1 MKMRLS
7 SVLARSVAIFLFIAS
22 SHVNCQ
28 NVVSYRLP
36 NDIVPAIYELHI
48 TVDLENFTFSGTETI
63 YLHANQPSSAIELHS
78 LDLSIDNVQVIEGEN
93 EVPIGTTTYSAETE
107 IFRIPLGESLIAGRD
122 YQLKLSFAGE
132 IKDDMKGLY
141 RSSYYENRVVK

>member
-1 MKMRLS
+1 MRLS
-7 SVLARSVAIFLFIAS
+7 SVLCRSVAIFLFIAS

-28 NVVSYRLP
+28 TVSYRLP
-36 NDIVPAIYELHI
+36 TAIVPAIYELHI
-48 TVDLENFTFSGTETI
+48 TIDLDNFTFSGTETI

-78 LDLSIDNVQVIEGEN
+78 LDLSIDYVHVIEGEN
-93 EVPIGTTTYSAETE
+93 EFPIGTTTYSEETE
-107 IFRIPLGESLIAGRD
+107 IFRISLGEGLIAGRD